1 MLKSMS
7 IYFLLL
13 VFLACNGN
21 KTEPTAPNAPIEKDL
36 LTDSTYDEKMV
47 LQFGADSFGM
57 KQYVMAF
64 LKKGPNR
71 NQDSSTVEALQK
83 GHMENINKMAASG
96 KLVLAGPFMDDGD
109 MRGVFI
115 FNVSSLEEARRLTEK
130 DPAVV
135 AGRLTMELHPWYGSA
150 ALIPVNA
157 IHKKLARKPI

>member
-1 MLKSMS
+1 MS

-83 GHMENINKMAASG
+83 GHMENINKMAAS
-96 KLVLAGPFMDDGD
+96 
-109 MRGVFI
+109 
-115 FNVSSLEEARRLTEK
+115 
-130 DPAVV
+130 
-135 AGRLTMELHPWYGSA
+135 
-150 ALIPVNA
+150 
-157 IHKKLARKPI
+157 